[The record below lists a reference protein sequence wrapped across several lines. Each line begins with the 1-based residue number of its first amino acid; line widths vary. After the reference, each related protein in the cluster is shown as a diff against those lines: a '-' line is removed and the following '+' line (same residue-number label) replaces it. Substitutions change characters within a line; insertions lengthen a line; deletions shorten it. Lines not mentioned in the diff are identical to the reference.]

1 MVCCSHQISRKRRK
15 KGRANMKKT
24 KLQLLAGLLALTM
37 LSGCASQQAQSEATT
52 VNQAMLIEKS
62 GEEQADYTFPARFT
76 GDWTAQEGK
85 LTIHADAEVVAEQGT
100 VLPTA
105 TVTPREF
112 TQEDVDNLLG
122 VFLKGEPLY
131 SFTQTKQE
139 LQDWLDYINSPEWE
153 PDPDVPEDPEVRRK
167 NINAYYKAEIEKA
180 PVEKPIVHG
189 FADSDDPERLS
200 GSGTVDGV
208 EYEVWFDNGDWRDA
222 QIIRKDYKYRDYDVP
237 LPDVSKEDAIAQ
249 GEALMAELG
258 FDNMVLDDVQQGFE
272 EQPGVWRLYYAPTV
286 NDAVLSSIRQD
297 FTEFDG
303 DTPYQFYQYWD
314 YGCSEETNPDT
325 VSWWMEN
332 VQIKV
337 GKDGIL
343 SFTWTAPSTEPV
355 VKETQSALLPFEEIA
370 SIADTMLPIVI
381 VGPKET
387 PLVDLD
393 RINGFDTHMDVE
405 ITKVSLTLMRI
416 RDKGSLQGTIVPV
429 WDFWGTWSWYDVDK
443 AEDQHGNFTTQ
454 PMLTINAV
462 DGSIVDRQLGY

>member
-1 MVCCSHQISRKRRK
+1 
-15 KGRANMKKT
+15 MKKT
-24 KLQLLAGLLALTM
+24 KFQLLSGLLALTM
-37 LSGCASQQAQSEATT
+37 LSGCASQQAQPEPTT

-62 GEEQADYTFPARFT
+62 GEEQVDYTFPARFT

-131 SFTQTKQE
+131 AHVSTKEDYRKSLEYVQSSQWHADPDAPEQTPEQLEARRQE
-139 LQDWLDYINSPEWE
+139 LI
-153 PDPDVPEDPEVRRK
+153 
-167 NINAYYKAEIEKA
+167 AYYKAEIEKA

-189 FADSDDPERLS
+189 FSDSDDPERLS

-222 QIIRKDYKYRDYDVP
+222 QIIREDYKYRDYDVP

-258 FDNMVLDDVQQGFE
+258 FDNMVLDDVQQGFKE
-272 EQPGVWRLYYAPTV
+272 RPGVWRLYYAPTV

-297 FTEFDG
+297 ITEFDG

-332 VQIKV
+332 VQIAV

-343 SFTWTAPSTEPV
+343 SFTWTAPATEPV

-405 ITKVSLTLMRI
+405 ITKVSLTLMRV

-429 WDFWGTWSWYDVDK
+429 WDFWGTWDWYDADK

-462 DGSIVDRQLGY
+462 DGSVVDRQLGY